1 MSLLTQLAESRL
13 SQGLDAIIAEFAPGQ
28 PLPARLVVADQAALA
43 AIRRY
48 KPDFTVNYAE
58 ARSQARDI
66 DAWAERH
73 QQELEQV
80 MASSAQ
86 RLPSQLQLEMGNR
99 RAQAFFLSSYA
110 EAAAGLPAW
119 TSGAVEAA
127 ASRPGVQ
134 QINERF
140 ARIDAQ
146 QRLEMFAL
154 IVKLDREG
162 TLQQVFVPPEQGS
175 TQGLGAI
182 PPLWFIA
189 VVLVIFAAALVTAV
203 VLLRRVELNNRLL
216 RDLCR
221 EAIEAGE
228 TDPRFEMCVEA
239 AKAGQKSALEEVP
252 KAMVLGLMG
261 AAGVYAGMR
270 YVLPWAVERFAGRN

>member
-28 PLPARLVVADQAALA
+28 ALPARLVAGNAAALSVL
-43 AIRRY
+43 RKYR
-48 KPDFTVNYAE
+48 PDFRVNGQE
-58 ARSQARDI
+58 AKAQARDI
-66 DAWAERH
+66 DAWADRH
-73 QQELEQV
+73 QRALEEI
-80 MASSAQ
+80 MASSAD
-86 RLPSQLQLEMGNR
+86 RLPAQLQLEMGNR
-99 RAQAFFLSSYA
+99 RAQAFFLATYA

-119 TSGAVEAA
+119 TSGAVKAA
-127 ASRPGVQ
+127 TERPGVQ

-162 TLQQVFVPPEQGS
+162 ALEQIFVEPGDS
-175 TQGLGAI
+175 VQGLGAI
-182 PPLWFIA
+182 PLWFVA
-189 VVLVIFAAALVTAV
+189 VVLVIVAAALVTAV

-216 RDLCR
+216 RELCR
-221 EAIEAGE
+221 DAVDKGD
-228 TDPRFEMCVEA
+228 TDPRFAMCVEA
-239 AKAGQKSALEEVP
+239 ATAGQKSAIEDVP
-252 KAMVLGLMG
+252 KAVALGLMG

-270 YVLPWAVERFAGRN
+270 YVLPWAVERLASRR